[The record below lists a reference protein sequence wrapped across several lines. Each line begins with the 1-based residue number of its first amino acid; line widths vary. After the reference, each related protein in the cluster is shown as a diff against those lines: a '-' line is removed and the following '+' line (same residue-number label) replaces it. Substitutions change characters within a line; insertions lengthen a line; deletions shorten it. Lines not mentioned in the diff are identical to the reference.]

1 MFGELTRKH
10 KSNSSLNLTRR
21 KSRLL
26 IVSSKFSSL
35 SSDAFE
41 DIVDKGVH
49 DGHTLLAD
57 TGIWMNL
64 LEHLVNVGAVRFSTL
79 LAALLIAGLLRG
91 FGRGLLAG
99 CLSHGYFLNVDNKFA
114 ITYKVQIVCLEH

>member
-1 MFGELTRKH
+1 VFGELTRKH
-10 KSNSSLNLTRR
+10 KPDSSLNLTRR

-26 IVSSKFSSL
+26 IVSSEFSSL

-41 DIVDKGVH
+41 DIVNEGVH

-57 TGIWMNL
+57 TGIGMNL
-64 LEHLVNVGAVRFSTL
+64 LEHLVDVGAVRFGTL
-79 LAALLIAGLLRG
+79 LAALLVAGLLRG

-99 CLSHGYFLNVDNKFA
+99 CLSHGYFENVDNKFV
-114 ITYKVQIVCLEH
+114 IVQSLICVH